1 MSSHGLPEVLRKKV
15 DEYVDSLAPQIQPRI
30 TAELETFQQVTMD
43 SLEDQ
48 IVGAFRSLFNTDK
61 DRPEGSR
68 GLDNAVPDAYG
79 AQSLP
84 FADEISKL
92 TRGFTG
98 LAGGATE
105 DLRDIFDLTEGSVTT
120 GGSSGGGGFKTFLSA
135 AANAVQGHLEKG
147 SSGGGGQRFELDGIL
162 GVISSTV
169 KEAARNPEE
178 KARMITPEIKEVVG
192 AELRKQHAPL
202 ADQFTRIALDHIKR
216 WLRGNTSTRDLGD
229 GVKGEIED
237 HVKDLVKGF
246 GGLFGS
252 KRHAAAGSGE
262 AGASR
267 GLGDPQ
273 EEPQGHGFSK
283 LISEKLSTGLG
294 RVHRDVRLEFRQVL
308 GDIEKQLFELLPDKF
323 QHPLEKILGGNPF
336 DAQLDRDAT
345 DRGIGHDIQ
354 TKVLSKIRALVQKVQ
369 ETLRESILGVVNGGH
384 RKFERQSWVFV
395 QNMVEQKVQKYLPK
409 VKITVPDDIGNE
421 GVSVGAP
428 ATTTQQLGGGGQQTP
443 SSAPPPPAAQQLS
456 GSVQHTFP
464 PPHPANT
471 TEQVGGGLQQ
481 TFAPPPIT
489 QHSSYGGDH
498 YGGDGQQTFPPPP
511 TQHYGGDGQQTFPP
525 PPAQHYGGDGQQTFP
540 PPPAQQQHGDYNN
553 TSTST
558 QHQQSQE
565 YYPPP
570 PPLPYKPQ
578 EYRPSQSQ
586 DHRQDQ
592 GSHQNPDY

>member
-92 TRGFTG
+92 TRGFTD

-105 DLRDIFDLTEGSVTT
+105 DLRDIFDLTEGSVTGGEARSVSNE

-135 AANAVQGHLEKG
+135 AANAVQDHLEKG
-147 SSGGGGQRFELDGIL
+147 SSGGGSQKFELDGIL
-162 GVISSTV
+162 GVISTTV

-216 WLRGNTSTRDLGD
+216 WLRGNTSARDLGD

-252 KRHAAAGSGE
+252 KRHAAAGSGSGSGE
-262 AGASR
+262 AASSR
-267 GLGDPQ
+267 GLGDAQ
-273 EEPQGHGFSK
+273 GEGHGFSK

-354 TKVLSKIRALVQKVQ
+354 TKVLTKIRALVQKVQ

-428 ATTTQQLGGGGQQTP
+428 TTATQQLG
-443 SSAPPPPAAQQLS
+443 
-456 GSVQHTFP
+456 
-464 PPHPANT
+464 
-471 TEQVGGGLQQ
+471 
-481 TFAPPPIT
+481 
-489 QHSSYGGDH
+489 
-498 YGGDGQQTFPPPP
+498 GGDGQQTFPPPP
-511 TQHYGGDGQQTFPP
+511 TQ
-525 PPAQHYGGDGQQTFP
+525 
-540 PPPAQQQHGDYNN
+540 QQHGEYSN
-553 TSTST
+553 TSSSP
-558 QHQQSQE
+558 QHQQNQE

-578 EYRPSQSQ
+578 EYRPSQPQ
-586 DHRQDQ
+586 DHHPDQ
-592 GSHQNPDY
+592 GSHQNPGY